1 MLQRVSVH
9 GFPELQ
15 AKTYAAQVV
24 VALQYLHVQ
33 GYVYRDLKPENIL
46 VCGDGHVKL
55 TDFDLS
61 RQVDPPALNIHRTD
75 VSTGAL
81 RREMDPPALNIHRT
95 DVSTGALRR

>member
-1 MLQRVSVH
+1 M
-9 GFPELQ
+9 
-15 AKTYAAQVV
+15 
-24 VALQYLHVQ
+24 
-33 GYVYRDLKPENIL
+33 

-81 RREMDPPALNIHRT
+81 RRGGNSGKSGGGLKKAMSSGNLQLKFEQE
-95 DVSTGALRR
+95 LRRKKDMNSSSSPP